1 MVLQLLILGHLHSLV
16 GRTRLLGL
24 PGLLL
29 LQQVLCLEVV
39 IGISRARHKS
49 LVVETLGAVSG
60 HSELLGGLLL
70 VVLSHLALKH
80 RCLLLWRML
89 QIVLIEG

>member
-1 MVLQLLILGHLHSLV
+1 MLG
-16 GRTRLLGL
+16 
-24 PGLLL
+24 
-29 LQQVLCLEVV
+29 LEVV
-39 IGISRARHKS
+39 VGISGAWHKS
-49 LVVETLGAVSG
+49 LVVETLGAVSC

-80 RCLLLWRML
+80 CCLLLWRML